1 MMSSRSVGRILALAG
16 ITALAGAPAR
26 ADVITVWNQQVV
38 TNGGPQIQRTLAMVH
53 IAMFDAVNAIERDYK
68 AYLRLAKPPDGAS
81 AEAAAAGAA
90 HGVLLR
96 LFPAQQAAFA
106 ATLASSLA
114 GVPAGPARD
123 AGIAFGDLVAHAM
136 FEGRLSD
143 NILTPGPAFVNGTES
158 GEYQLTTPGPPAP
171 VNTGASSWLPFAM
184 RSASQFRPGA
194 PPALTSRLYARDLRE
209 TQEVGGSFS
218 AERTPDQEASAR
230 WHTEMAQFQFN
241 RIANAEVQTDGR
253 SLLEHAR
260 LFALLNM
267 AMADAVTAVFD
278 AKYAY
283 LFWRPSTAIHN
294 ADVDG
299 NPRTEVDPSWAPFL
313 TTPPHPEYPAAHGT
327 VQGAGARVLTWYF
340 GRRYE
345 FETTSP
351 TVPGVK
357 REYRSFNHFAREGA
371 VARIF
376 GGMHFRN
383 SLVIG
388 SQQGRQVADWV
399 LDRYLKPHGKN

>member
-1 MMSSRSVGRILALAG
+1 
-16 ITALAGAPAR
+16 
-26 ADVITVWNQQVV
+26 
-38 TNGGPQIQRTLAMVH
+38 
-53 IAMFDAVNAIERDYK
+53 
-68 AYLRLAKPPDGAS
+68 
-81 AEAAAAGAA
+81 
-90 HGVLLR
+90 
-96 LFPAQQAAFA
+96 
-106 ATLASSLA
+106 
-114 GVPAGPARD
+114 
-123 AGIAFGDLVAHAM
+123 M
-136 FEGRLSD
+136 FEARLSD
-143 NILTPGPAFVNGTES
+143 NILTPGPAFVNGTEP

-194 PPALTSRLYARDLRE
+194 PPALTSRLYTRDLRE

-218 AERTPDQEASAR
+218 DERTPDQEASAR

-278 AKYAY
+278 AKYTY

-313 TTPPHPEYPAAHGT
+313 TTPPHPDTRQPTALSRVPAHACSRGISAAATSSRRRHQPCPASSEST
-327 VQGAGARVLTWYF
+327 GAS
-340 GRRYE
+340 
-345 FETTSP
+345 TTSP
-351 TVPGVK
+351 GKEPLRGSSAACISVT
-357 REYRSFNHFAREGA
+357 RS
-371 VARIF
+371 
-376 GGMHFRN
+376 
-383 SLVIG
+383 
-388 SQQGRQVADWV
+388 
-399 LDRYLKPHGKN
+399 

>member
-1 MMSSRSVGRILALAG
+1 
-16 ITALAGAPAR
+16 
-26 ADVITVWNQQVV
+26 
-38 TNGGPQIQRTLAMVH
+38 
-53 IAMFDAVNAIERDYK
+53 
-68 AYLRLAKPPDGAS
+68 
-81 AEAAAAGAA
+81 
-90 HGVLLR
+90 
-96 LFPAQQAAFA
+96 
-106 ATLASSLA
+106 
-114 GVPAGPARD
+114 
-123 AGIAFGDLVAHAM
+123 
-136 FEGRLSD
+136 
-143 NILTPGPAFVNGTES
+143 
-158 GEYQLTTPGPPAP
+158 
-171 VNTGASSWLPFAM
+171 M

-218 AERTPDQEASAR
+218 DERTPDQEASAR

-278 AKYAY
+278 AKYTLPVLA
-283 LFWRPSTAIHN
+283 A
-294 ADVDG
+294 VDG
-299 NPRTEVDPSWAPFL
+299 NPQRRCRRESTNGGRSQLGAVPDDAAP
-313 TTPPHPEYPAAHGT
+313 PRYPAAHGT